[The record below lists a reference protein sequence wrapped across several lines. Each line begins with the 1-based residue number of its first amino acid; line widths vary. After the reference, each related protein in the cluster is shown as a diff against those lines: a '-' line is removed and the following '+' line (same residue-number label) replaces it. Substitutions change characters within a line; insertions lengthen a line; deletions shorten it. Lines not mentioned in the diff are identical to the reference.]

1 MKTKDAEAVHAL
13 LSNYLKNFKTH
24 FEMSLAEFKHFVL
37 PRDGVVDAFVVED
50 PETKKI
56 TDFFSFYHLP
66 STILR
71 HDEHKLL
78 KVAYSFYNVP
88 GKYSLKELVK
98 EALILAKNKEFDVY
112 NALDIME
119 NNQFLEDLNFGIGDG
134 HLHYYL
140 YNWRV
145 RE

>member
-1 MKTKDAEAVHAL
+1 MLVK
-13 LSNYLKNFKTH
+13 YLKNFATH
-24 FEMSLAEFKHFVL
+24 FEFTLDEFRHFIL
-37 PRDGVVDAFVVED
+37 PRPGVVDAYVVEN
-50 PETKKI
+50 PETKQI

-71 HDEHKLL
+71 HDDHKVL

-88 GKYSLKELVK
+88 GEHSLKDLIK
-98 EALILAKNKEFDVY
+98 DALILAKKKDFDVF

-119 NNQFLEDLNFGIGDG
+119 NSKFLEDLKFGVGDG

-140 YNWRV
+140 YNWRI